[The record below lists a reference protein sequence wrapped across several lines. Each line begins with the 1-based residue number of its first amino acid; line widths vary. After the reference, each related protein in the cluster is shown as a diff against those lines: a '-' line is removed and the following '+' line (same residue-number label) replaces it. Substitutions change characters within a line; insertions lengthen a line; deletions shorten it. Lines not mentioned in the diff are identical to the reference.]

1 MTRLAGLLPLLAVW
15 LPAAT
20 AQADW
25 ALTDT
30 DRVLF
35 YGSTPRWPASYGLQV
50 ETFVRVKYPTCQA
63 RFWHWPPQ
71 LPRTV
76 KEGAADLA
84 QHLRV
89 FRPTVVVLGFG
100 LYGAD
105 TKAFSAPRL
114 TAFKGSLIEMI
125 EQCRQAGARV
135 VLVTPNC
142 PEAARK
148 QLLTKIKYDE
158 VVGQYAQA
166 IRDIAAESKLT
177 VVDWYQAT
185 RDYAAANPPGNDGS
199 NVLTTDGLNPKQMA
213 NTLAADALLEVW
225 GAEPLE
231 VDVQLDWATLETAAS
246 AGAVTATRRS
256 ESIVAVEL
264 QGFPLPWAV
273 TGRSGVT
280 PMNWGPRRFC
290 RFAFQIENAPPG
302 GVVAS
307 APSIRHSRPM
317 AWPDS
322 AVEAGLDLSVVGPLL
337 RSPELVRLMTTVN
350 KKNKTLEKLDRWMKE
365 PFKEP
370 EYADA
375 TAKYTAA
382 MLAEAEGTEK
392 IIQRTPRTLDLTVE
406 FRLAKPPA
414 KKN

>member
-15 LPAAT
+15 LPAPT
-20 AQADW
+20 VWADW

-50 ETFVRVKYPTCQA
+50 ETFVRVKYPSCQV

-71 LPRTV
+71 LPRTI
-76 KEGAADLA
+76 EQGAEDLA
-84 QHLRV
+84 EHLQV
-89 FRPTVVVLGFG
+89 FRPTIVVLGFG
-100 LYGAD
+100 LYGGD
-105 TKAFSAPRL
+105 TRAFSAPRL
-114 TAFKGSLIEMI
+114 SAFTGRLVEML
-125 EQCRQAGARV
+125 EQCGQAGARV

-166 IRDIAAESKLT
+166 IKDLAAESSLPL
-177 VVDWYQAT
+177 VDWYQAT
-185 RDYAAANPPGNDGS
+185 RDYAAAHPPGQDGR
-199 NVLTTDGLNPKQMA
+199 NVLTTDGLNPKQLA
-213 NTLAADALLEVW
+213 NTLAAEALLEVW
-225 GAEPLE
+225 GAQPLE
-231 VDVQLDWATLETAAS
+231 VDVQLDWATLETSTS
-246 AGAVTATRRS
+246 AGSVTATRRS

-290 RFAFQIENAPPG
+290 RFAFQVKNAPPG
-302 GVVAS
+302 GLVTS
-307 APSIRHSRPM
+307 APGSRPM
-317 AWPDS
+317 SWPQP
-322 AVEAGLDLSVVGPLL
+322 AVEAGLDLSVAGPLL
-337 RSPELVRLMTTVN
+337 RCRELVQLMTSVK
-350 KKNKTLEKLDRWMKE
+350 KKNKTLEKLDRWMKK
-365 PFKEP
+365 PFPEP

-375 TAKYTAA
+375 IAKYAAA

-406 FRLAKPPA
+406 FRLVKPPA
-414 KKN
+414 KKD